1 MIFKSILKILNYSTR
16 QKGESRENIHLF
28 FVNVCIQ
35 VFDLLELRINS
46 PLYTDKKWIYTANFE
61 HSFPYAY
68 LCM

>member
-46 PLYTDKKWIYTANFE
+46 PLYTDKK
-61 HSFPYAY
+61 
-68 LCM
+68 